1 MGEVPLCGDCKLP
14 LVDHTVQLRDVYCLP
29 AMEKAMTAL
38 LKNVGQ
44 LGTCRGCNAPVVW
57 VRHANNKPTPYT
69 TEGLNHFV
77 NCPKAGEFGK
87 GKQ

>member
-1 MGEVPLCGDCKLP
+1 MEETKLCLRCKLP
-14 LVDHTVQLRDVYCLP
+14 MPDHGPAIFAGCER

-57 VRHANNKPTPYT
+57 VRHANNRPTPYT

-77 NCPKAGEFGK
+77 NCPERADFKKANK
-87 GKQ
+87 